1 MMRRNAWIT
10 MLALALAVLPAGCDE
25 TVTEPEEEEATYGA
39 LIISYEADEG
49 SAESGEITPETGG
62 TVSATGPDGVTYELV
77 VSPGAVA
84 SPTEVTIAPLR
95 ELSISSMDLTRVD
108 TSACIVGA
116 LFEPE
121 GLEFDSTAVL
131 SVIFPESGLDCALDE
146 YYCVVS
152 IDSASSY
159 YEMLPTEIDYGVP
172 SLTCTLTHFS
182 GYGTHDPDYD
192 YLKKLIEGYSEYG
205 QDFPGDDI
213 LGKLMSLADRAAAM
227 GWNDLRDLAWQGAYP
242 ILDHLANEAI
252 SAADADPGES
262 TLAVLLHYL
271 DPAQAMGFT
280 DIKDRILHAIND
292 LVVAV
297 ATQGQQLCQSGEK
310 EAGQALLGKA
320 LDWATAGLVLDTATK
335 DMIEDWLRDCAGYTV
350 VLTADKPFVH
360 SCAIRADQLEGTLLT
375 FTVTVTDAFG
385 DPVDGQTVTIQGGVC
400 GSWVG
405 TTDSGGN
412 YSVTV
417 SGRQLGYGPS
427 ACPPHSW
434 VVTFYAETGS
444 GTDTYRSNDLP
455 FTIKDIVL
463 TSEFSYSFNFSYA
476 EEDLSEIVICTVSGS
491 GTGCLGLCSGTLS
504 RYYQKIVNDYRTVTS
519 VGQLEVTGCSFKAY
533 YETHPVPGTDLYVT
547 VLDEIQQSICYVF
560 TDIILE
566 ECTPEGGCTTGGETD
581 LHLYENA
588 MPFNCA
594 PDFGGSIYIQND
606 GLGGFNYHWDFS
618 DGGATWSQT
627 ANLDITIRASF

>member
-1 MMRRNAWIT
+1 
-10 MLALALAVLPAGCDE
+10 MLLLVSSLAVVQAGCEE
-25 TVTEPEEEEATYGA
+25 TATEPEEEEITYGA
-39 LIISYEADEG
+39 LVVSYEADAG
-49 SAESGEITPETGG
+49 SAESGEVTPEEGG
-62 TVSATGPDGVTYELV
+62 VVSATGPDGITYSLDV
-77 VSPGAVA
+77 CPGAVE
-84 SPTEVTIAPLR
+84 SSTIVTITPLR
-95 ELSISSMDLTRVD
+95 ELSICSMDSVYVD
-108 TSACIVGA
+108 TSDCIVGA

-131 SVIFPESGLDCALDE
+131 TIVFPESGLDCTLDE
-146 YYCVVS
+146 YYCIVS
-152 IDSASSY
+152 IDSSSSY
-159 YEMLPTEIDYGVP
+159 YEMIPTVIDYGVP

-192 YLKKLIEGYSEYG
+192 FLKKLIEGYSEYG
-205 QDFPGDDI
+205 EDFPGDDI
-213 LGKLMSLADRAAAM
+213 LGKLMSLADRASAM
-227 GWNDLRDLAWQGAYP
+227 GWHDLRDLAWQGAYP
-242 ILDHLANEAI
+242 ILDHLAGEAI

-280 DIKDRILHAIND
+280 DIRDRLLQAIND

-320 LDWATAGLVLDTATK
+320 LDWAAAGLVLDPVTK

-360 SCAIRADQLEGTLLT
+360 SCAIRPDQLDGTLLT

-385 DPVDGQTVTIQGGVC
+385 DPVDGQTVTIQGGVS

-417 SGRQLGYGPS
+417 TGRELGYGPS

-434 VVTFYAETGS
+434 NVTFYAETGS
-444 GTDTYRSNDLP
+444 GTDTYRSNDLG

-463 TSEFSYSFNFSYA
+463 TSEFTYSYNFSFA
-476 EEDLSEIVICTVSGS
+476 EGENSETMICTVSGS
-491 GTGCLGLCSGTLS
+491 GTGCLGLCSGTLG
-504 RYYQKIVNDYRTVTS
+504 RYYQRVVNDAYTVTA
-519 VGQLEVTGCSFKAY
+519 VGNLEIQACNFKGY
-533 YETHPVPGTDLYVT
+533 YETYAVPETDLYVT
-547 VLDEIQQSICYVF
+547 VLDEVQQGVCYVF
-560 TDIILE
+560 SDIILE
-566 ECTPEGGCTTGGETD
+566 SCNPDEGCTTSGETD
-581 LHLYENA
+581 LYLHDAAL
-588 MPFNCA
+588 PFNCD
-594 PDFGGSIYIQND
+594 PYSGGSIYIQND
-606 GLGGFNYHWDFS
+606 GVGGFSYHWDFN
-618 DGGATWSQT
+618 DGGSNWSQT
-627 ANLDITIRASF
+627 AILDITIRASF